1 MVGAKNKGRRNIG
14 SGVKKVTRFPTTNAA
29 IITALRPPAVKTE
42 HLGITVLVNHRK
54 KTQNT
59 ERSSINLGESKIP
72 VVNGPK
78 LFTTKHANGNIL

>member
-42 HLGITVLVNHRK
+42 DLGLTVLGLSP
-54 KTQNT
+54 KTIAKQK
-59 ERSSINLGESKIP
+59 RASINP
-72 VVNGPK
+72 VEKGRFPSN
-78 LFTTKHANGNIL
+78 L